1 MSLVIVFLTHN
12 FHPSINMMIYIVPQ
26 EKKRKRERGWGKRR
40 SGKKKLTWW
49 REEPITYFSIIFI
62 K

>member
-26 EKKRKRERGWGKRR
+26 EKKKGREKEDGGRGGQGRR
-40 SGKKKLTWW
+40 NLRGGE
-49 REEPITYFSIIFI
+49 RNP
-62 K
+62 